1 MWLQIIKFPEKLLE
15 DQEFYI
21 AIKLELI
28 VNSSNC
34 RPNESLLKKFSKIA
48 ISIGSLHLWL
58 ALESSL

>member
-15 DQEFYI
+15 DQEFYT

-48 ISIGSLHLWL
+48 ISIGSLHLW
-58 ALESSL
+58 